1 MPRAT
6 AQVGDVIIAE
16 TDKWEFVEG
25 NVYFPPGTL
34 KEEVLQPSSHSTYC
48 SWKGDATYNNVVV
61 DGKTLENVV
70 WHYPKCFDKAKY
82 IENYYAFYKD
92 QGVEVVVED

>member
-6 AQVGDVIIAE
+6 ARVGQVVVAE
-16 TDKWEFVEG
+16 TEQWEFVED
-25 NVYFPPGTL
+25 NVYFPPETIRQEL
-34 KEEVLQPSSHSTYC
+34 LQPSNHSTYC
-48 SWKGDATYNNVVV
+48 SWKGQATYNNVVA

-70 WHYPKCFDKAKY
+70 WHYHTCFDKAKY

-92 QGVEVVVED
+92 KGVEVVIED